1 MDKTILSFFMG
12 MIMHANLEALAVS
25 VNFSR
30 QIEDIVRVKHVSYI
44 EAVEIWCDQNGKDI
58 IVGADLVKKSPI
70 IKSKIQ
76 TEAED
81 LNLLPKT
88 TRLPI

>member
-1 MDKTILSFFMG
+1 MQ
-12 MIMHANLEALAVS
+12 ANLEVLTASAD
-25 VNFSR
+25 FSQ
-30 QIEDIVRVKHVSYI
+30 QIEEIVRTKKISYI
-44 EAVEIWCDQNGKDI
+44 EAVELWCDRNGKDI

-76 TEAED
+76 VEAED

-88 TRLPI
+88 SRLPT